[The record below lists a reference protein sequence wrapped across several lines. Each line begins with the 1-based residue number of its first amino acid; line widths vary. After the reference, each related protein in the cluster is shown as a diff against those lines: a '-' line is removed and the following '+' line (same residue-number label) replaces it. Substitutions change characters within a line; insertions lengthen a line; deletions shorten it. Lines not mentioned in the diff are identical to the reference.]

1 MSTYVKSKVVFA
13 GDAAV
18 GKTSIIYKYKDIK
31 ERVQA
36 TIVASS
42 ISCEVDYQDKKV
54 TLNVWDTAGQDDY
67 RVLVP
72 VYARSA
78 QIGVI
83 VFDQT
88 SIDSLEHVTEWYNF
102 LSNASDIPY
111 IVLVQNKIDL
121 PPAEGVTDE
130 HVKEI
135 ADKLG
140 IGEHIYKTS
149 AKDGQ
154 NIEILF
160 YALAELVEKCESSNT
175 PDDVVIFPTPPPNTS
190 GSENETSGDTGK
202 RCC

>member
-1 MSTYVKSKVVFA
+1 MSTYVKSKVVFT

-18 GKTSIIYKYKDIK
+18 GKTSIIYKYKEINEK
-31 ERVQA
+31 VQA

-42 ISCEVDYQDKKV
+42 ISCEVDYNGKKV

-72 VYARSA
+72 VYARAA

-88 SIDSLEHVTEWYNF
+88 SYESLEHVTEWYTF
-102 LSNASDIPY
+102 LSNISDIPY

-121 PPAEGVTDE
+121 PPAEGVTDDA
-130 HVKEI
+130 VFEI
-135 ADKLG
+135 ASKLG
-140 IGEHIYKTS
+140 IGDRVYKTS

-154 NIEILF
+154 NIDILF
-160 YALAELVEKCESSNT
+160 YALADLVEQCEPSDT
-175 PDDVVIFPTPPPNTS
+175 PENVITFPTPPAL
-190 GSENETSGDTGK
+190 SEKPTEETSGKDK
-202 RCC
+202 KCC